1 MFTFGF
7 SYVGLIYLL
16 MLFIPNMIWAKNPP
30 EGYTTEDENKVL
42 AIIER
47 IGEVLCTSLLT
58 YFYGIQYSRN
68 CLDCLVGVIFCF
80 YDSLRNLLGAIL

>member
-47 IGEVLCTSLLT
+47 IG
-58 YFYGIQYSRN
+58 
-68 CLDCLVGVIFCF
+68 
-80 YDSLRNLLGAIL
+80 

>member
-7 SYVGLIYLL
+7 SYMGLIYLL

-47 IGEVLCTSLLT
+47 IGEVLCTCCSLIL
-58 YFYGIQYSRN
+58 RN
-68 CLDCLVGVIFCF
+68 SIFEKLLGLSGWGYLLF

>member
-1 MFTFGF
+1 MWDL
-7 SYVGLIYLL
+7 YNLL

-47 IGEVLCTSLLT
+47 IGEVLCTCCSLIFT
-58 YFYGIQYSRN
+58 EFNISRN

>member
-30 EGYTTEDENKVL
+30 EGYTAEYENKVL
-42 AIIER
+42 TIIER
-47 IGEVLCTSLLT
+47 IGEVLCTCCSL
-58 YFYGIQYSRN
+58 
-68 CLDCLVGVIFCF
+68 IFV
-80 YDSLRNLLGAIL
+80 